1 MQDHMQDNEKRKEM
15 PRRAA
20 LQRCGWLV
28 LILICILCGCSAG
41 TKQKRAGENESSGT
55 GVYFD
60 TVVDVRIF
68 GENADE
74 LLQGCFD
81 LCEEAEKTLS
91 AHRDDS
97 ELYRLN
103 HRLEQAENEQAEN
116 EQDENEQAVSK
127 QVEGIQ
133 EEGSRTEPQSFE
145 VSEELAS
152 CIGRG
157 LEYAELSGGKFDI
170 TILPL
175 RELWDFESEDASVPA
190 PEEIEQALAKV
201 DYRKVHVDGTTV
213 TFDDPETQIDLGGI
227 AKGYISAKLKNW
239 LKEQGCTSALINLG
253 GNVSVL
259 GTKPDGSS
267 WNVGIQEPFA
277 DRGTVFE
284 TVEIDSGCVISSGT
298 YERYFEQDGTLY
310 HHILD
315 PETGCPVITDLQQAS
330 VVGEDDVLC
339 DAFSTI
345 CILEGREEAERIAGE
360 NGLDVKIFFVG
371 DNHRGI
377 WFP

>member
-1 MQDHMQDNEKRKEM
+1 MQDAARKKEMLEHTAKKKEM
-15 PRRAA
+15 PEYTAKKRILFQHAA
-20 LQRCGWLV
+20 LLCCVCLAV
-28 LILICILCGCSAG
+28 LLMCAFSGC
-41 TKQKRAGENESSGT
+41 RADTGKKKAEENESSGT

-60 TVVDVRIF
+60 TVVDIRIF

-81 LCEEAEKTLS
+81 LCEEAEETLS
-91 AHRDDS
+91 AHREDS

-103 HRLEQAENEQAEN
+103 HRFGQAESEQT
-116 EQDENEQAVSK
+116 
-127 QVEGIQ
+127 EGNKS
-133 EEGSRTEPQSFE
+133 EEPQSFE

-152 CIGRG
+152 CIVRG
-157 LEYAELSGGKFDI
+157 LEYAEMSGGKFDI

-175 RELWDFESEDASVPA
+175 RELWDFESEDAAVPA
-190 PEEIEQALAKV
+190 PEEIKQALAKV

-213 TFDDPETQIDLGGI
+213 IFDDPETQIDLGGI

-284 TVEIDSGCVISSGT
+284 TVEIDNGCVISSGT
-298 YERYFEQDGTLY
+298 YERYFEQDGQLY

-315 PETGCPVITDLQQAS
+315 PATGCPAATDLQQAS

-345 CILEGREEAERIAGE
+345 CILEGREESEHIAEE

-371 DNHRGI
+371 EDHKGI